1 MTGCVPTLTL
11 STPYEG
17 AEGDVIT
24 LTGTFFTGARRV
36 IFNVFTDASTFSVD
50 SDTQITVQVPAG
62 LTPGDG
68 TIEVV
73 TARGVTPR
81 YFDFTVLP

>member
-1 MTGCVPTLTL
+1 M
-11 STPYEG
+11 
-17 AEGDVIT
+17 IT